1 MGSFCLS
8 SASILRCESL
18 TRIQAQVLIIPTA
31 IEVIFST
38 SLIFTNWGSGRRHL
52 LLTVEGWIYFAL
64 ALLEL
69 LSHIIPAAR
78 DNMMV
83 FKNID
88 IILAA
93 TSFLP
98 ILFYTVFLYLFSRAD
113 LTNTLPQRFQRL
125 SSFTLLIFIPPII
138 GFNEVASFIGIT
150 YRVIVDG
157 STNILAIGFNGEKNQ
172 LLWTFFTSLTLAL
185 LTSYQA
191 ITFCFAFYRLIKA
204 FIDQRRIETS
214 SSDRNHLFK
223 GIGWIT
229 GGLKLGAIE
238 TIIGFAQGSF
248 GAALTRRMLR
258 FLARAFICIGLVKGL
273 DSVEDFRALHEE
285 MQTNRKEEKMKTSAN
300 KQFRRSRIRPFISN
314 PRVSTFRHLS
324 PTATAFHSTPH
335 APRGFPGIQDSASV
349 KGEKSS
355 ERVTVHFEEGNA
367 PTLHLRFSSLDLP
380 SPGLIVEN
388 IKSRPPSEWAST
400 HRASSYSAAFSMD
413 QNKIAVPPQAWTPMS
428 TQPRI
433 YSSFTNRSRAL
444 SSFSEKSIPDSI
456 HAVRELAAQFPSLP
470 PRIMDKGKQR
480 MPVERPEP
488 SLDNSSPGANSR
500 SVRDS
505 RSVLPDNPF
514 GEGSTAVTVT
524 VVEGEPAHVAKNTHD
539 DHQWTVSETS
549 SPTNTPTTGLSTF
562 TRRTGSALTPDTDDP
577 FLYEAA
583 LHSGKS
589 RELGYK
595 SSNTARTA
603 RWIGSSS
610 RPSNDLPLDVVAEQ
624 YPQEHAPSHA
634 LSQPIS
640 ERDTANELRD
650 RVRSTDTLTIPWLK
664 NPEMMEEDEVRLTE
678 VLGRKSP
685 PSRFKTVGKAPRK
698 YTPTPIKTGYAR
710 GSIAIEPIM
719 IPRQGEA
726 NMEVIQGSL
735 TSTSSGGGVLRDSE
749 VLGIEDGSYVVQAK
763 SFFYHN

>member
-1 MGSFCLS
+1 LLV
-8 SASILRCESL
+8 AIL
-18 TRIQAQVLIIPTA
+18 TPFVA
-31 IEVIFST
+31 
-38 SLIFTNWGSGRRHL
+38 
-52 LLTVEGWIYFAL
+52 
-64 ALLEL
+64 
-69 LSHIIPAAR
+69 
-78 DNMMV
+78 
-83 FKNID
+83 
-88 IILAA
+88 AA

-150 YRVIVDG
+150 YREY
-157 STNILAIGFNGEKNQ
+157 SEQ
-172 LLWTFFTSLTLAL
+172 S
-185 LTSYQA
+185 
-191 ITFCFAFYRLIKA
+191 YRLGFYSRLPSRCDRRWFNKHPRHWL
-204 FIDQRRIETS
+204 QRREKPTTLDLLHQPHPRTS
-214 SSDRNHLFK
+214 DILPSHHLLLCLLSTYQSLHRPAADRNFFQRSEPPVQGHWLDHWWSQTGRNRDYHWICSRKFWRSSHAAHVAVFGTSIHLHWLSQRVRLLHHILHSK
-223 GIGWIT
+223 SCN
-229 GGLKLGAIE
+229 
-238 TIIGFAQGSF
+238 FA
-248 GAALTRRMLR
+248 LYR
-258 FLARAFICIGLVKGL
+258 L